1 MEPGARLGDAPTWRG
16 SLKASGQPVALHPGP
31 SPPHGHS
38 SPPSHSLLL
47 LSPPGPQGLHGWARK
62 AEIKPTVGLWG
73 VGLGPDVDEPPG
85 RPGWSLCTEG
95 RRDHRGAGHSAV
107 FPASLPTRCGPPAP
121 LQLWCG
127 GPAAPSAWRGPG
139 PVRGSSPPT
148 GGSSWANPDSWE
160 RVCRGCDPAQGGP
173 GERGGCPAPA
183 SAAQAARDLPASDP
197 LPSTRSS
204 GRPRRA
210 LPLPDSGSD
219 SFRGVLLWFVQAFCV
234 PQALYREQLGPRRW
248 RQPSRASW
256 LMRGRMGPGE
266 AAGDGVATALAWMD
280 RTHSASGLTTCLIP
294 RLGPFTA
301 RGPAGV
307 GEQTPERRRQ
317 GRVRRGLCPYPHPE
331 PRGSGVSACS
341 SGAPS
346 SGTCS
351 G

>member
-1 MEPGARLGDAPTWRG
+1 MSPQEGLGGPCARRAGETTGVLATRPCSR
-16 SLKASGQPVALHPGP
+16 PH
-31 SPPHGHS
+31 SPLAAA
-38 SPPSHSLLL
+38 LLL
-47 LSPPGPQGLHGWARK
+47 LCSSGAGALLPPQHGGAR
-62 AEIKPTVGLWG
+62 AQCEAPARL
-73 VGLGPDVDEPPG
+73 L
-85 RPGWSLCTEG
+85 EG
-95 RRDHRGAGHSAV
+95 RHG
-107 FPASLPTRCGPPAP
+107 PTPT
-121 LQLWCG
+121 
-127 GPAAPSAWRGPG
+127 PG
-139 PVRGSSPPT
+139 NECAEGVT
-148 GGSSWANPDSWE
+148 
-160 RVCRGCDPAQGGP
+160 Q
-173 GERGGCPAPA
+173 
-183 SAAQAARDLPASDP
+183 
-197 LPSTRSS
+197 
-204 GRPRRA
+204 PREA
-210 LPLPDSGSD
+210 
-219 SFRGVLLWFVQAFCV
+219 QAFCV